1 MPTRELRAPSQRA
14 QFTDFNAPLDDR
26 TLARFYTLSDTD
38 LQLSRR
44 HRRASTQ
51 LGFAV
56 QLGYARLPG
65 RVLRVGEEA
74 HPPVVTTLA
83 SQLGVDPAAF
93 DAYLHGRDTTRRE
106 HLLELQRD
114 FEFRSFSAT
123 IYREL
128 AGWLLP
134 IALSTHAGPVLVG
147 ALVDEL
153 RDRKV
158 LALARSTI
166 ERLAWETRRRA
177 ERLVFVRLTAAL
189 TDVQRNQLDA
199 LLVVQPRRADDHP
212 GGVAPTTPSAHAGHL
227 RGTGRAA
234 ADDPRHRAQPRCGP
248 PCPPDAPGS
257 ARA

>member
-1 MPTRELRAPSQRA
+1 MPTRELLAPSQRA
-14 QFTDFNAPLDDR
+14 QFTELPAILDDR
-26 TLARFYTLSDTD
+26 TLARFYTLSDHD
-38 LQLSRR
+38 LKLIRR

-74 HPPVVTTLA
+74 HPQIVATLA
-83 SQLGVDPAAF
+83 SQLGVDPAVFAT
-93 DAYLHGRDTTRRE
+93 YLHGRETTRRE

-114 FEFRSFSAT
+114 FGFRSFSAT

-128 AGWLLP
+128 AGWMLP
-134 IALSTHAGPVLVG
+134 IALSTDVGPVLVG
-147 ALVDEL
+147 AIIDEL
-153 RDRKV
+153 RERKV
-158 LALARSTI
+158 LGPAMSTI

-189 TDVQRNQLDA
+189 TYAQRAQLDS
-199 LLVVQPRRADDHP
+199 LLVVQP
-212 GGVAPTTPSAHAGHL
+212 G
-227 RGTGRAA
+227 
-234 ADDPRHRAQPRCGP
+234 
-248 PCPPDAPGS
+248 